1 MRNELSGIIQEDIF
15 LTVALETLGISS
27 RLSSLLTFYPH
38 MIREISSL
46 LLV

>member
-27 RLSSLLTFYPH
+27 RLSFIINILPTYD
-38 MIREISSL
+38 
-46 LLV
+46 